1 MGNGVLAQSVSPNIV
16 FSQLVPW
23 RFSSKSPMNQKRTF
37 RHVAFLTSRLA
48 ANLGAA
54 SSTKLLNHISAPAAV
69 DDKRWLDGLYLDI
82 PEEWDD
88 PYRFFGW

>member
-1 MGNGVLAQSVSPNIV
+1 
-16 FSQLVPW
+16 
-23 RFSSKSPMNQKRTF
+23 MNQKRTF

-54 SSTKLLNHISAPAAV
+54 SSTKLRCRGGPPAAE
-69 DDKRWLDGLYLDI
+69 DKRWLDSLYLDI

-88 PYRFFGW
+88 PYRFFWVVSSGAG